1 MSAEFTD
8 PAAAA
13 ERAAALTGLLTGPLA
28 GGRPAGASEV
38 AAVLRDFGEPEP
50 ITITDADLAGLRR
63 VAAALRQVFAA
74 PDAGTAARLLNE
86 LLAASAGPPRLSRH
100 DGTAWHVHVDRDD
113 DAAWADWFAA
123 SSAAGLATVL
133 ADRQA
138 VPGGLCAAP
147 GCAAP
152 FAATGGG
159 SPRRYCSARCA
170 SRARVTAY
178 RARSVRSAR
187 R

>member
-1 MSAEFTD
+1 MAADFTD

-13 ERAAALTGLLTGPLA
+13 ERAAALTGLLTS
-28 GGRPAGASEV
+28 GRPAGASEV

-63 VAAALRQVFAA
+63 VAAALRQVFAS
-74 PDAGTAARLLNE
+74 PDAGTAARLLND
-86 LLAASAGPPRLSRH
+86 LLAASAGPPRLSSH

-113 DAAWADWFAA
+113 DAPWADWFAA
-123 SSAAGLATVL
+123 ASAAGLATVL
-133 ADRQA
+133 AGRQA

-147 GCAAP
+147 GCGAP

>member
-1 MSAEFTD
+1 MAAEFTD

-13 ERAAALTGLLTGPLA
+13 ERAAALTGLLTSPLA

-133 ADRQA
+133 AGRQA

-147 GCAAP
+147 GCEAP

-178 RARSVRSAR
+178 RARSVRR
-187 R
+187 